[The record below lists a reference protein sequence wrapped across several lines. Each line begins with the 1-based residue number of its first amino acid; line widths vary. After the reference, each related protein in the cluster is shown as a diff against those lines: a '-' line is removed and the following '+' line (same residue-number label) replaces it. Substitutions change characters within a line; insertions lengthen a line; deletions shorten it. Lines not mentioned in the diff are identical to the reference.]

1 MHLVTFFMRPPSLN
15 EQQRFGLLH
24 PVHDG
29 NACVSGLYPETVN
42 RFIIIVKRKLA
53 KISYFYLI
61 FYFKNIINSLNLI
74 YF

>member
-29 NACVSGLYPETVN
+29 KTCVSGLYPETVN
-42 RFIIIVKRKLA
+42 KFINIVKRKPA
-53 KISYFYLI
+53 
-61 FYFKNIINSLNLI
+61 
-74 YF
+74 